1 MLGEYWDGSKLLA
14 ETIVYIGL
22 MSAGLSRGTTG
33 QIGPVVFSSGSLESA
48 VAQAVTNAADSQ
60 LESGLAIHFANA
72 YTVALADSDPAFAEL
87 LRTGICYPDGM
98 PVVWWGRRRYSN
110 QVWERVYGPDFMEAV
125 FASNAT
131 LRHYLLG
138 GSPET
143 LDQLRAE
150 IAVRWPGAR
159 IVGAESPPFRE
170 LSSDELAAQDERI
183 RSSRASMVWV
193 GLGTPKQDYEVARI
207 ASSLPVVAVAVGAA
221 FDFIAGTK
229 KQAPRWMQKS
239 GTEWAF
245 RLGSEPKRL
254 WRRYLWGN
262 PRFVVAAL
270 RQKALVGAGTP
281 NDNGERLHE
290 NREIQR

>member
-1 MLGEYWDGSKLLA
+1 M
-14 ETIVYIGL
+14 IVYIVC
-22 MSAGLSRGTTG
+22 MSSSSLNHATTG
-33 QIGPVVFSSGSLESA
+33 QIGPIEFSSGSLKSA
-48 VAQAVTNAADSQ
+48 VTASLEIASSVQAGNGMAV
-60 LESGLAIHFANA
+60 HFANA
-72 YTVALADSDPAFAEL
+72 YTVALADKEPAFAEL
-87 LRTGICYPDGM
+87 LRTGVCYPDGM
-98 PVVWWGRRRYSN
+98 SVVWWGRRQYSN

-125 FASNAT
+125 LAAKPA

-143 LDQLRAE
+143 LDRLRCE
-150 IAVRWPGAR
+150 ISIRWPEAQ

-170 LSSDELAAQDERI
+170 LSSAEAAAQDERV
-183 RSSRASMVWV
+183 RSSGASIVWV

-207 ASSLPVVAVAVGAA
+207 ASSLPVMAVAVGAA

-229 KQAPRWMQKS
+229 KQAPGWMQKS

-245 RLGSEPKRL
+245 RLASEPKRL

-270 RQKALVGAGTP
+270 RHIRG
-281 NDNGERLHE
+281 
-290 NREIQR
+290 